1 MMETIHLFDGHH
13 AKPLPAGFDKKGFLQ
28 YLDQVWQE
36 RPLLL
41 QENDDEEERRSTKQ
55 RFFVIEDGRI
65 RAKNYTGFVQ
75 FNDCRIHVYPRVF
88 SAQNDF
94 SITNALGHLVKWLSY
109 SHRLQFPFSSI
120 PADTSHQDDWL
131 EAFIF
136 LFGYYT
142 GNVVR
147 DMPHQAYEEVTGE
160 MGFMRG
166 QIAMQPYITE
176 NLAKGSHHRLYCRYE
191 PFVYDNLYNQ
201 IVKYTSQL
209 LLTITNESRNVLM
222 LKEIAFVLD
231 EVTDIICTAS
241 DCDKVKLNRLY
252 PEKEQVLQLC
262 RWFLQMLQT
271 DASQSD
277 KQNLCLLLPMEVI
290 FEEYIAGFLL
300 EHFSHLSPR
309 PQAQDLYLAENGKGN
324 SIFKMIHDIL
334 IPGKLIIDTK
344 YKFRLSDDDKKGV
357 SQHDMYQMI
366 SYLYK
371 RQVNKGMLLYPEM
384 SGGSGKDNADFT
396 VLDELVQIRSI
407 DVTEI
412 DVPRFDELQ
421 KIKMANML
429 YSIGLDG
436 KG

>member
-120 PADTSHQDDWL
+120 PADTAHQDDWL

-147 DMPHQAYEEVTGE
+147 DMPHQAYEEVTEE

-176 NLAKGSHHRLYCRYE
+176 NLAKGRHHRLYCRYE
-191 PFVYDNLYNQ
+191 PFVYDNLYNR

-209 LLTITNESRNVLM
+209 LLAITNESRNVLM

-271 DASQSD
+271 DTSQSE
-277 KQNLCLLLPMEVI
+277 KRNLCLLLPMEVI
-290 FEEYIAGFLL
+290 FEEYIAGFLQ
-300 EHFSHLSPR
+300 EHFAHLSPKQ
-309 PQAQDLYLAENGKGN
+309 QAQDMYLAENVKGN
-324 SIFKMIHDIL
+324 GVFKMIHDIL

-344 YKFRLSDDDKKGV
+344 YKFRLSFDEKEGV
-357 SQHDMYQMI
+357 SQHDMYQML

-371 RQVNKGMLLYPEM
+371 RQVNDGMLLYPEM
-384 SGGSGKDNADFT
+384 SGGISTAVTDFSVLNKD
-396 VLDELVQIRSI
+396 VHIRSI
-407 DVTEI
+407 DITEENLQN
-412 DVPRFDELQ
+412 FDNGQ
-421 KIKMANML
+421 KEKLKILLKSA
-429 YSIGLDG
+429 GLL
-436 KG
+436 

>member
-1 MMETIHLFDGHH
+1 MMHTIHLFDGHNTE
-13 AKPLPAGFDKKGFLQ
+13 PLPEGFDKSGFLQ

-41 QENDDEEERRSTKQ
+41 QENDDEDERRGKEQ
-55 RFFVIEDGRI
+55 RFFIIVKGTIKAR
-65 RAKNYTGFVQ
+65 NYTGFVQ
-75 FNDCRIHVYPRVF
+75 YGDCRIHVYPRVF
-88 SAQNDF
+88 SEQKDF
-94 SITNALGHLVKWLSY
+94 NITQALGHLVKWLSY

-147 DMPHQAYEEVTGE
+147 DMPHQAYEEVTEE

-176 NLAKGSHHRLYCRYE
+176 NLAKGRHHRLYCRYE
-191 PFVYDNLYNQ
+191 PFVYDNLYNR

-209 LLTITNESRNVLM
+209 LLNITKESRNVLM

-271 DASQSD
+271 DTSQSE

-290 FEEYIAGFLL
+290 FEEYIAGFLQ

-309 PQAQDLYLAENGKGN
+309 PQAQDLSLAVNSKGN
-324 SIFKMIHDIL
+324 PVFKMKHDVL
-334 IPGKLIIDTK
+334 LPGKLVIDTK
-344 YKFRLSDDDKKGV
+344 YKFRQPFDEKVGV

-371 RQVNKGMLLYPEM
+371 RQVDNGMLLYPAM
-384 SGGSGKDNADFT
+384 SGEVGKDDADFT
-396 VLDELVQIRSI
+396 VLDKLVQIRSLDI
-407 DVTEI
+407 TELEFKN
-412 DVPRFDELQ
+412 FDDNQKQ
-421 KIKMANML
+421 KIGALLESNQ
-429 YSIGLDG
+429 I
-436 KG
+436 